1 MLTTLIVTPVHFFSH
16 GSTMMLGEESASAT
30 YWKQC
35 GDDALAH
42 GIKGVIIMGAH
53 WDVRGDKVQVA
64 TNPKPNKSPVAYV
77 HPSKYAD
84 YKLNPD
90 IPTANRCVDMLR
102 QNGIDAEANDKFDW
116 IHDTYLVLIRMF
128 PGGCPPTV
136 IVSMN
141 ARYDPHFHVKIGASL
156 RPFREENYLMI
167 GSGGAVHNLYRNKWA
182 PMLRYRDNFAM
193 ETPPDAWA
201 LE

>member
-1 MLTTLIVTPVHFFSH
+1 MLTLRAVTPVHFFSH

-30 YWKQC
+30 YWKKC
-35 GDDALAH
+35 GDEALAH
-42 GIKGVIIMGAH
+42 DIKGVIIMGAH

-64 TNPKPNKSPVAYV
+64 TNATPNKSPVAYV

-90 IPTANRCVDMLR
+90 VETAHRCVDMLR

-116 IHDTYLVLIRMF
+116 IHDTYLILIRMF
-128 PGGCPPTV
+128 PGGCPPAV

-193 ETPPDAWA
+193 EAPPEAWA